1 MSVTTIIVTTVVG
14 ALIGGITNTIAIKM
28 LFHPYEAKYLFG
40 KRIPLTPGVVPTRR
54 KEASKKLGNIITEY
68 LLTPDVF
75 VEKLK
80 SKESEKFIDLFIDKQ
95 IETIEKE
102 NISIGHLL
110 NKVSPNLRHKI
121 LEFLYHEI
129 DTKVKNSS
137 DELMF
142 RTIESLLPED
152 AKEKL
157 DNEVGTLHLALNE
170 RIISYLTSDKG
181 YNDIYTMIDD
191 FIENRG
197 KLERAIKYVVPKET
211 LATRVQGE
219 LVQLLGNEDMKNI
232 ERDFI
237 LREYESLIKQTP
249 SSYISSIDQ
258 EKITSRASSIFK
270 EKINVEE
277 FLDRPIHLLNKNLF
291 DSLKS
296 SGKIRLRENIIYYIG
311 KHIPGIVQNL
321 QLAEVITR
329 QIDSFDI
336 EKLEFLVF
344 EVARNELRMI
354 MLLGYVLG
362 GIVGFIQGI
371 VVPYIV

>member
-40 KRIPLTPGVVPTRR
+40 KRIPLTPGVVPMRR

-219 LVQLLGNEDMKNI
+219 LVQLLGNEDMKSI

>member
-40 KRIPLTPGVVPTRR
+40 KRIPLTPGVVPMRR

-95 IETIEKE
+95 IEIIEKE
-102 NISIGHLL
+102 NISISDLL

-121 LEFLYHEI
+121 LEFLYYEI

-157 DNEVGTLHLALNE
+157 DNEVSTLHLTLNE

-197 KLERAIKYVVPKET
+197 KLERAIKYVVPKDT

-270 EKINVEE
+270 QKINVEE
-277 FLDRPIHLLNKNLF
+277 LLDRPIHLLNKNLF

-296 SGKIRLRENIIYYIG
+296 SGKIRLRENIIHYLG

-321 QLAEVITR
+321 HLAEVITR

-344 EVARNELRMI
+344 EVARNELKMI

-362 GIVGFIQGI
+362 GFVGFIQGI

>member
-40 KRIPLTPGVVPTRR
+40 KRIPLTPGVVPMRR

>member
-40 KRIPLTPGVVPTRR
+40 KRIPLTPGVVPMRR

-277 FLDRPIHLLNKNLF
+277 FLDRPIHLLNKNLY

>member
-40 KRIPLTPGVVPTRR
+40 KRIPLTPGVVPMRR

-170 RIISYLTSDKG
+170 RIISYLTSDNG

>member
-40 KRIPLTPGVVPTRR
+40 KRIPLTPGVVPMRR

-291 DSLKS
+291 DSLNS

-311 KHIPGIVQNL
+311 KLIPGIVQNL

-354 MLLGYVLG
+354 MLLGYLLG
-362 GIVGFIQGI
+362 GIVGVFQGLF
-371 VVPYIV
+371 VLFF

>member
-40 KRIPLTPGVVPTRR
+40 KRIPLTPGVVPMRR

-311 KHIPGIVQNL
+311 KHILGIVQNL

>member
-40 KRIPLTPGVVPTRR
+40 KRIPLTPGVVPMRR

-68 LLTPDVF
+68 LLTPEVF

-219 LVQLLGNEDMKNI
+219 LVQLLGNEDMKSI

-291 DSLKS
+291 ESLKS